1 MQEIGQELKQAREE
15 KGLAM
20 EELTAKTMIA
30 KKYLRALEDGDF
42 DVFPGEV
49 YLKGALR
56 KYAGELGLDADVL
69 MARYNSAYG
78 ENAETSPK
86 QKSKPDAAPKKVA
99 VLPSQKV
106 TRRYT
111 GRVNT
116 GRLTL
121 VVLVIAL
128 FVVGLYA
135 VITALNNTD
144 VPVVDLPPP
153 NGVPNGEI
161 PGGEDPVDVEPE
173 PEPPQVRVERDSRE
187 DKVLFHVYNA
197 EGTIEAELAFTG
209 LCWVGITA
217 DGSYQEKTYSAGQ
230 SVTVAFENE
239 ASIRPGNPPAMEMTV
254 NGVPV
259 DLPDR
264 ERPYTFELVNAG
276 FDE

>member
-15 KGLAM
+15 KGLSM

-30 KKYLRALEDGDF
+30 KKYLRALEDGEF
-42 DVFPGEV
+42 GVFPGEV

-56 KYAGELGLDADVL
+56 KYAGELDLDADALV
-69 MARYNSAYG
+69 ARYNSAYG
-78 ENAETSPK
+78 ENAEEAAK
-86 QKSKPDAAPKKVA
+86 QKTKPVPALQKAAVP
-99 VLPSQKV
+99 PPQKV

-121 VVLVIAL
+121 VVLVMAL

-144 VPVVDLPPP
+144 VPVVDIPPP
-153 NGVPNGEI
+153 NGVTNGEI
-161 PGGEDPVDVEPE
+161 PGEEDPVDVEPE
-173 PEPPQVRVERDSRE
+173 PEPPQLRVERDSRE

-197 EGTIEAELAFTG
+197 EGTIEAELTFTG

-217 DGSYQEKTYSAGQ
+217 DGSYQEKTYSAGER
-230 SVTVAFENE
+230 VAVVFKSE
-239 ASIRPGNPPAMEMTV
+239 ASIRPGNPPAMKMTV

-259 DLPDR
+259 ELPDR
-264 ERPYTFELVNAG
+264 ERPFTFELVNAG
-276 FDE
+276 FEE